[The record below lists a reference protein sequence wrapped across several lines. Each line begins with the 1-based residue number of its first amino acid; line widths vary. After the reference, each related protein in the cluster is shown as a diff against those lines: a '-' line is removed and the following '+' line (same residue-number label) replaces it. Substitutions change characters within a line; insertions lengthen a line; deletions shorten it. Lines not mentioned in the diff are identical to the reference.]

1 MATISPTVLTAVDF
15 NQTFSQTVN
24 VNPGMSET
32 ITSVTATLVGSPL
45 EPNINISVNA
55 NVVTISGKYT
65 ATFTDEFSYLEPGA
79 TGLNL
84 TPNVVVGL
92 FNMPPD
98 KNLFKLDQD
107 TRQSETRTYNI
118 VVNSSSGSNTIPIT
132 QLVLNTLES
141 MRLFM
146 DTYNYKAS

>member
-24 VNPGMSET
+24 VNPGMLET
-32 ITSVTATLVGSPL
+32 ITSVTATLVGAPL
-45 EPNINISVNA
+45 EPNISISVNA
-55 NVVTISGKYT
+55 NVVTISGKYM

-79 TGLNL
+79 TGVGL
-84 TPNVVVGL
+84 TPTVVTGL

-107 TRQSETRTYNI
+107 SRQSETRTYNI

-132 QLVLNTLES
+132 QLVLNTLET

>member
-1 MATISPTVLTAVDF
+1 LATISPTVLTAVDF

-24 VNPGMSET
+24 VNPDMSET

-45 EPNINISVNA
+45 EPDISISINA

-79 TGLNL
+79 TGPNL
-84 TPNVVVGL
+84 TPTVVTGL
-92 FNMPPD
+92 VNMPPD

-107 TRQSETRTYNI
+107 SRESETRTYNI

>member
-24 VNPGMSET
+24 VNPDMSET

-45 EPNINISVNA
+45 EPDISISVNA

-79 TGLNL
+79 TGPDL
-84 TPNVVVGL
+84 TPTVVIGL
-92 FNMPPD
+92 VNMPPD

-107 TRQSETRTYNI
+107 SRESETRTYNI

-146 DTYNYKAS
+146 DTYNFKAS

>member
-24 VNPGMSET
+24 VNPDMSET

-45 EPNINISVNA
+45 EPDISISINA

-79 TGLNL
+79 TGPNL
-84 TPNVVVGL
+84 TPTVVTGL
-92 FNMPPD
+92 VNMPPD

-107 TRQSETRTYNI
+107 SRESETRTYNI

>member
-1 MATISPTVLTAVDF
+1 LATISPTVLTAVDF

-24 VNPGMSET
+24 VNPDMSET

-45 EPNINISVNA
+45 EPDISISVNA

-79 TGLNL
+79 TGPDL
-84 TPNVVVGL
+84 TPTVVIGL
-92 FNMPPD
+92 VNMPPD

-107 TRQSETRTYNI
+107 SRESETRTYNI

-146 DTYNYKAS
+146 DTYNFKAS